1 MSTPTPTSS
10 ASPSQSSATRD
21 GGTPPTS
28 LAVTVFISAFVV
40 IFVLFGGFLV
50 IGLIRRRRN
59 PERYG
64 PRPALPGR
72 PKQTRKKGLAMAV
85 LESIPVVRFGAN
97 NRSAEVGPQKDVEL
111 AGGLGD
117 DESNAS
123 TSRQSVETPA
133 NPGSEISQPTPSH
146 QLPDTK
152 NAELGTGTE
161 CSICIADFVESE
173 EVRVLPCSHRFH
185 PACIDP
191 WLLNVSGTCPICR
204 YDLEPTQPDA
214 PREQT
219 TETSEAPAPAP
230 AAATLAVP
238 GPAVPRDRT
247 SFRSRLREIRQ
258 AHTGTEYTSAL
269 RRLYH
274 DHEHR
279 RRSSSVHTAD
289 VAPQEPRP
297 T

>member
-10 ASPSQSSATRD
+10 ASPAQSSASRD
-21 GGTPPTS
+21 DGTPPTS
-28 LAVTVFISAFVV
+28 LAVTVFISAFAV

-64 PRPALPGR
+64 PRPAVAGR

-97 NRSAEVGPQKDVEL
+97 NKSAEDGPQKDVEL

-117 DESNAS
+117 EESNAS
-123 TSRQSVETPA
+123 TSRQSRELTA
-133 NPGSEISQPTPSH
+133 NPGTDISQPAPAHHHPS
-146 QLPDTK
+146 TK
-152 NAELGTGTE
+152 DAELGTGTE

-191 WLLNVSGTCPICR
+191 WLLNVSGTCPIW
-204 YDLEPTQPDA
+204 
-214 PREQT
+214 
-219 TETSEAPAPAP
+219 
-230 AAATLAVP
+230 
-238 GPAVPRDRT
+238 
-247 SFRSRLREIRQ
+247 
-258 AHTGTEYTSAL
+258 
-269 RRLYH
+269 
-274 DHEHR
+274 
-279 RRSSSVHTAD
+279 
-289 VAPQEPRP
+289 
-297 T
+297 